1 MILNKIKKICYNPEI
16 IIKYVAAG
24 NKQEIRR
31 YLSIKNDRK
40 KMINACNL
48 VDDLLQKNTDIKKII
63 DIVSNQFGLI
73 KYPIAWYVLIRKYS
87 IERIVETGV
96 SMGWSSFM
104 ILEALN
110 RQKKGSLYS
119 IDLND
124 SEMVKENG
132 GVGYLVPSNYK
143 TRWNLIIGDSKQHLE
158 KLLNSLNQIDMFIH
172 DSEHSDEH
180 MFFEYNVA
188 WKYLRKGGILCSDDI
203 NHSNA
208 FKDFTSTHEKEI
220 SDLTTFQEISRPSD
234 NENLRPMVGY
244 FFKSS

>member
-1 MILNKIKKICYNPEI
+1 
-16 IIKYVAAG
+16 
-24 NKQEIRR
+24 
-31 YLSIKNDRK
+31 
-40 KMINACNL
+40 MINACNL
-48 VDDLLQKNTDIKKII
+48 IDDLLQKNIDIKKII
-63 DIVSNQFGLI
+63 DMTSNQFGLI
-73 KYPIAWYVLIRKYS
+73 KYPIAWYALIRKYS

-104 ILEALN
+104 ILEALH

-132 GVGYLVPSNYK
+132 GVGYLVPSDYK
-143 TRWNLIIGDSKQHLE
+143 TRWSLIIGDSKQHLE
-158 KLLNSLNQIDMFIH
+158 KLLRSLNQIDMFIH

-180 MFFEYNVA
+180 MSFEYNVA

-203 NHSNA
+203 NHSNV
-208 FKDFTSTHEKEI
+208 FQDFTSAHEKEI
-220 SDLTTFQEISRPSD
+220 SNLTTFQEISRPSD
-234 NENLRPMVGY
+234 DENLRPMIGY

>member
-1 MILNKIKKICYNPEI
+1 M
-16 IIKYVAAG
+16 KYVISG

-31 YLSIKNDRK
+31 YISIKNDRK
-40 KMINACNL
+40 KMINACDL
-48 VDDLLQKNTDIKKII
+48 IDDLLKKNIDIKNII
-63 DIVSNQFGLI
+63 DITSNQFGLI
-73 KYPIAWYVLIRKYS
+73 KYPIAWYTLIRKYS

-110 RQKKGSLYS
+110 RKKKGSLYS

-124 SEMVKENG
+124 SEIVKENG
-132 GVGYLVPSNYK
+132 GVGYLVPPNYRI
-143 TRWNLIIGDSKQHLE
+143 RWNLIIGDSKQHLE
-158 KLLNSLNQIDMFIH
+158 KLLDSLNQIDMFIH

-180 MFFEYNVA
+180 MSFEYNVA
-188 WKYLRKGGILCSDDI
+188 WKYLRKDGILCSDDI
-203 NHSNA
+203 NHSDA
-208 FKDFTSTHEKEI
+208 FKDFTSMHEKEI
-220 SDLTTFQEISRPSD
+220 SNLTTFEEISRSSD

>member
-1 MILNKIKKICYNPEI
+1 MILDKIKKTCSNPEI
-16 IIKYVAAG
+16 IIKYVTTG

-31 YLSIKNDRK
+31 YLSIKHDRK
-40 KMINACNL
+40 KMITACNL
-48 VDDLLQKNTDIKKII
+48 VDDLLLKNIDIKEII
-63 DIVSNQFGLI
+63 DITSNQFGLI
-73 KYPIAWYVLIRKYS
+73 KYPIAWYALIRKYS
-87 IERIVETGV
+87 IEKIVETGV

-110 RQKKGSLYS
+110 RQNKGSLYS

-143 TRWNLIIGDSKQHLE
+143 KRWNLIIGDSKQHLE
-158 KLLNSLNQIDMFIH
+158 KLLHSLNKIDMFIH

-180 MFFEYNVA
+180 MSFEYNAA
-188 WKYLRKGGILCSDDI
+188 WKYLRKDGILCSDDI

-208 FKDFTSTHEKEI
+208 FKDFTSLHEKEI
-220 SDLTTFQEISRPSD
+220 SNLTIFQEISRPYD
-234 NENLRPMVGY
+234 HENLRPMVGY
-244 FFKSS
+244 FFKS